1 MKNRVLLNE
10 ISAESEDRI
19 KYAINNVLRVRITYN
34 DRKPHVISARKGRN
48 TRYIL
53 PIAFGLTKSG
63 KKAVRAFQTSGS
75 TKRGVPK
82 WKLFLLDN
90 IISWNNGKRSF
101 KEYKDELIRL
111 GLNTSGDKGMTTLF
125 AITPFAD
132 GSVAVKK
139 NSDDISFEPVTKND
153 IEPTTDS
160 QGTYTTQQTQSLPSV
175 DKMIPSKDIDKT
187 SIDKSTENS
196 YFKNKVESPLTEPIK
211 KSDLEKGESDN
222 VEDTTND
229 IPMDAPE
236 TKPIA
241 KSEIE
246 GDGVENPDADNN
258 SNDIENIKNNFN
270 DMMTR
275 MNNIYNE

>member
-10 ISAESEDRI
+10 ISAESEDRV

-34 DRKPHVISARKGRN
+34 DKKPHVISARKGRK

-53 PIAFGLTKSG
+53 PVAFGLTKSG

-132 GSVAVKK
+132 GNVSVKK
-139 NSDDISFEPVTKND
+139 NSDDISFEPITKND
-153 IEPTTDS
+153 IEPTSNS

-175 DKMIPSKDIDKT
+175 DKMIPSKDMNKT
-187 SIDKSTENS
+187 SIDKSTGNS
-196 YFKNKVESPLTEPIK
+196 YFNDKVESPLTEPIK
-211 KSDLEKGESDN
+211 KSDLEKEEGDE

-241 KSEIE
+241 KSEID
-246 GDGVENPDADNN
+246 GDKVENPDTYNN
-258 SNDIENIKNNFN
+258 SDDIENIKNNFN